1 MIAMARHPCSPPP
14 KSSTPSTVTVWMSR
28 LVLKAKM
35 KRIDPI
41 WTRSALFLVMSAVS
55 VEYAMLFAV
64 KKPALSRT

>member
-1 MIAMARHPCSPPP
+1 
-14 KSSTPSTVTVWMSR
+14 MSR

-35 KRIDPI
+35 NRIEPI

-64 KKPALSRT
+64 KKPALSRV